1 MTIQAIDI
9 PIEVQPT
16 IQQAALD
23 AGLPYQEFIAWLV
36 YDWAV
41 THESRQRRLAAFIA
55 LVQAKKAKPTWYTSA
70 PGVITGIGVISPGVL
85 NGD

>member
-16 IQQAALD
+16 IAQAALD
-23 AGLPYQEFIAWLV
+23 AGLPYGEFISWVV

-41 THESRQRRLAAFIA
+41 THEGRQRRLAAFLA
-55 LVQAKKAKPTWYTSA
+55 LVQAKKDKRHAKP
-70 PGVITGIGVISPGVL
+70 V
-85 NGD
+85 

>member
-1 MTIQAIDI
+1 MTIHAIDI

-23 AGLPYQEFIAWLV
+23 AGLPYGEFISWVV

-41 THESRQRRLAAFIA
+41 THEGRQRRLAAFLA
-55 LVQAKKAKPTWYTSA
+55 LVQAKKDKRQQH
-70 PGVITGIGVISPGVL
+70 G
-85 NGD
+85 